1 MKFILGLQFLVVSGG
16 GDDGEP
22 ELPLETVSVFLR
34 KKQIS
39 SLIVAFKP
47 DDICPVKGYESF
59 GTSCNGRY
67 VIGVE
72 QNVYEFKLIENNS
85 PIWSKL
91 PPTKVDRS
99 GSKCCLI
106 TENKIFVTG
115 GYGQGLF
122 SSEILSVECCDPSQY
137 VPLSKNS
144 RCVSIHTGSY
154 TNSKAHWKI
163 CSTNPPVNVRYH
175 TMTYLGKGKVM
186 LIGGMNLKRGD
197 DVYSKNVFLGEITND
212 QEDVKWR
219 TLDSL
224 IKCRYGHIAFK
235 LGNDVITA
243 GGCNRFEKHK
253 SCEIY
258 NLRHG
263 EWKLSKHS
271 LPIGLSNA
279 SVVVDSQERFA
290 VITGGETDNYKT
302 SNRIFLY
309 TKINGFIE
317 YQHCKL
323 STGRKGHIS
332 LIVR

>member
-1 MKFILGLQFLVVSGG
+1 MVVSGG
-16 GDDGEP
+16 GDDGES

-34 KKQIS
+34 KSQIS
-39 SLIVAFKP
+39 SLIVASKSN
-47 DDICPVKGYESF
+47 DICPVKGYESF

-72 QNVYEFKLIENNS
+72 QNVYEYKSIENE
-85 PIWSKL
+85 PKIWSKL

-144 RCVSIHTGSY
+144 RCVSIHTGLY

-186 LIGGMNLKRGD
+186 LIGGVNLKRGD

-212 QEDVKWR
+212 QDDVKWMELE
-219 TLDSL
+219 TL

-235 LGNDVITA
+235 LGNDVIAA
-243 GGCNRFEKHK
+243 GGCNRFKKHK

-258 NLRHG
+258 DLRHG